1 MNKKVIYT
9 AIIGDYDTLKEPL
22 VKTKGWDYICFTDQD
37 LKSDTWKIIKVGRS
51 DAKEARRKKIYNE
64 YIFNEYELSIW
75 VDASMYVNC
84 DLDAFKSLYFE
95 SDFTL
100 MKHPSRNCI
109 YQEAVACLVLNKD
122 SKEVINEQINKY
134 QDEHL
139 PPNTGMVATGVMIR
153 KHTKE
158 VIQFCREWWSE
169 VFEHSVRDQLSFN
182 YIAWKKDF
190 NYHTIPFSILNKEFI
205 ITNHK

>member
-1 MNKKVIYT
+1 MKKVIYT

-64 YIFNEYELSIW
+64 YIFNEYDLSIW
-75 VDASMYVNC
+75 IDASMYINY
-84 DLDAFKSLYFE
+84 DLDAFKSIYFK

-100 MKHPSRNCI
+100 MKHPSRNCT
-109 YQEAVACLVLNKD
+109 YQEGQACIHLDKD
-122 SKEVINEQINKY
+122 NTATIMQQLLDYKEKGFPANN
-134 QDEHL
+134 
-139 PPNTGMVATGVMIR
+139 GMVATGVMIR

>member
-9 AIIGDYDTLKEPL
+9 AIVGDYDTLKEPTQI
-22 VKTKGWDYICFTDQD
+22 TKNWDYICFTDQD
-37 LKSDTWKIIKVGRS
+37 LKSDTWKIVKVGRS
-51 DAKEARRKKIYNE
+51 EAKEARRKKIYNE
-64 YIFNEYELSIW
+64 YILNDYSESIW
-75 VDASMYVNC
+75 VDASMYINC
-84 DLDAFKSLYFE
+84 DLNEFKSVYCA
-95 SDFTL
+95 SDYTL
-100 MKHPSRNCI
+100 MMHPSRNCV
-109 YQEAVACLVLNKD
+109 YQEANACIMLQKD
-122 SKEVINEQINKY
+122 NTATIMQQMVDYKEEG
-134 QDEHL
+134 L
-139 PPNTGMVATGVMIR
+139 PNDVGMVATGVMYR

-158 VIQFCREWWSE
+158 VKEFCKLWWNE